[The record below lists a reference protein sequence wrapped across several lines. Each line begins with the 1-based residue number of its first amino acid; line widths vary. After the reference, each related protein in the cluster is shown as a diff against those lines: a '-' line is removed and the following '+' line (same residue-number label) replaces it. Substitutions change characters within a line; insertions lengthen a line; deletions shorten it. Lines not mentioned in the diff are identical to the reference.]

1 MTYSVICK
9 SNPNLNLGSILIWGR
24 SKNLL
29 VEQNFLK
36 NLIRI
41 PKILVCP
48 VWENV
53 VLTSSGR
60 LSNGAAYLLGATF
73 EIPYFILTEEVAG
86 VIPRLSFQSSNGI
99 PNHLSPLLSLIS
111 DSRRRSCRPR
121 LVTSSKSVP
130 WPRATPAPGTATHR
144 VRTPASCCKKKWY
157 FTGLPFRLITSSCW
171 HQNKSSIT
179 V

>member
-73 EIPYFILTEEVAG
+73 EIPYFILTEEVAT

-99 PNHLSPLLSLIS
+99 PNHLSLSPLPYF
-111 DSRRRSCRPR
+111 RF
-121 LVTSSKSVP
+121 TSSFLSASSRHVLKISPVAAGDTGS
-130 WPRATPAPGTATHR
+130 WNCHTQGTHSR
-144 VRTPASCCKKKWY
+144 Q
-157 FTGLPFRLITSSCW
+157 LL
-171 HQNKSSIT
+171 
-179 V
+179 